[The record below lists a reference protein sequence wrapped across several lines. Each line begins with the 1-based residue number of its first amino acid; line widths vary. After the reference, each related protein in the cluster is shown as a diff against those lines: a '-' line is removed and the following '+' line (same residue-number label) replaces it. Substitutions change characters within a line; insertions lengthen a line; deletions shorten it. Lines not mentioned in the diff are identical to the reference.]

1 MIIQN
6 DNRKSFQQY
15 SGVDLIS
22 VSQQLL
28 LAAKTNE
35 PTGSF
40 VNILQNIS
48 KEDLKNDLKSDNLKK
63 AFWINLYNA
72 YTQFILTKNPN
83 FYKKRS
89 SFFGSKQILI
99 DGKNLSLDDIEH
111 GILRRSKI
119 KWSLGYFNK
128 IFPSKFEKEN
138 RVDKV
143 DYRIHFSLN
152 CGAKSCPP
160 IAFYDPEKLDRQ
172 LNVATKTYLKGEAE
186 YNAGKNYVSLPA
198 FMSWFRKDFGG
209 KKKMVDI
216 LKQLAIVPP
225 DKNPKINF
233 KKYDWDL
240 FPENYINE

>member
-1 MIIQN
+1 MNIQN
-6 DNRKSFQQY
+6 DNRKSFHQY
-15 SGVDLIS
+15 SGLDLIK

-28 LAAKTNE
+28 LAAKTKE
-35 PTGSF
+35 SIDSF

-48 KEDLKNDLKSDNLKK
+48 AEALRNDLKSDNLKK
-63 AFWINLYNA
+63 TFWINLYNA
-72 YTQFILTKNPN
+72 YTQVILMKNPD

-89 SFFGSKQILI
+89 SFFRSKQILI
-99 DGKNLSLDDIEH
+99 AGKKLSLDDIEH

-172 LNVATKTYLKGEAE
+172 LDVATKTYLKGEAE
-186 YNAGKNYVSLPA
+186 FNAGKNCVSLPA

-209 KKKMVDI
+209 KKKMVEI

-225 DKNPKINF
+225 DKNPKVNF

-240 FPENYINE
+240 FLENYKSE